1 MIEILLTLLFA
12 TCAGLFAGLM
22 PGIGS
27 SALMLTSLPI
37 LFVLPPEL
45 CIIFYAMAVQ
55 SAQFSGSVAA
65 INFGM
70 LGELTS
76 YPALAERNYIL
87 KNRLQL
93 TALRFTAIGSI
104 LSCIVPILCLYPI
117 LSWFQQHSLILR
129 TEFTL
134 GVMLLILF
142 FCVWYKSNPKILNFF
157 LVSVGVLISQIGLT
171 NSHGTGGGR
180 EFLTFDQP
188 FMYQGFPMIT
198 VLGGLIAIPLIMKY
212 IGWNQG
218 LQAVD
223 LDMPVQKIRFPL
235 ISSIRGGILG
245 LFTGLLPAVGTALG
259 SNLAWKVEKK
269 FFPKDDH
276 KSVMAR
282 LTSAESANNGSQI
295 TVLVPLLVL
304 GIAIVPSEMILL
316 SVIKTKHW
324 MHGESSWMMA
334 GLNFYQWLMAGL
346 MTSSIIC
353 YTVCYTFIKMIN
365 GWLGRNLNL
374 INKICVLIMVAAV
387 FYAGSL
393 IEARTFFVSTFV
405 IFSLIGIYFKRV
417 DFIPLVA
424 GYFIGD
430 ILIET
435 IEILTFL
442 YG

>member
-12 TCAGLFAGLM
+12 TGAGLFAGLM

-55 SAQFSGSVAA
+55 SAQFSGSVSA

-87 KNRLQL
+87 KNNLQQ
-93 TALRFTAIGSI
+93 TALKFTAIGSI
-104 LSCIVPILCLYPI
+104 LSCIVPILCLYP
-117 LSWFQQHSLILR
+117 LLTWFQQHSLLLR

-134 GVMLLILF
+134 GVMLLILG
-142 FCVWYKSNPKILNFF
+142 FCVFYKSNPKIINFF
-157 LVSVGVLISQIGLT
+157 LVSMGVLISQIGLQ
-171 NSHGTGGGR
+171 NSHGAEGGR
-180 EFLTFDQP
+180 EFLTFNQP
-188 FMYQGFPMIT
+188 FMYQGIPMI
-198 VLGGLIAIPLIMKY
+198 VVIGGLIAMPLILKY
-212 IGWNQG
+212 INWKQ
-218 LQAVD
+218 D
-223 LDMPVQKIRFPL
+223 LTNVHLNVPVQKMNFPWF
-235 ISSIRGGILG
+235 SSIRGGLLG
-245 LFTGLLPAVGTALG
+245 LFTGLIPAVGTALG
-259 SNLAWKVEKK
+259 SNLAWKVEKI
-269 FFPKDDH
+269 FFPRNDH
-276 KSVMAR
+276 RSVMAR

-316 SVIKTKHW
+316 SVIKTKSW
-324 MHGESSWMMA
+324 MPGESVWA
-334 GLNFYQWLMAGL
+334 LGGLDFYQWLILGL
-346 MTSSIIC
+346 VSSSIIC
-353 YTVCYTFIKMIN
+353 YTVCYTFIKLIS

-374 INKICVLIMVAAV
+374 INKICVLIMATAV
-387 FYAGSL
+387 FYAGWL
-393 IEARTFFVSTFV
+393 IEARTFFISTFV
-405 IFSLIGIYFKRV
+405 IFSLVGVYFKRV

-435 IEILTFL
+435 IEVLTFL